1 MTNYLYTVNKKEKFE
16 EKATPTSD
24 IRIEDMKKV

>member
-1 MTNYLYTVNKKEKFE
+1 MTNYLYTVNKKGKFE

-24 IRIEDMKKV
+24 IIEDMNKV